1 MYNCESCVLKF
12 GSSKESGCYY
22 FSSFFYIR
30 IVVVIHVSKFL
41 QFARYNS
48 SFVYIIYMNK
58 VFNNISLSRFLYYL
72 FYYPNIYEFIKEIL
86 S

>member
-12 GSSKESGCYY
+12 GSSKGSGCYY

-58 VFNNISLSRFLYYL
+58 VFNNISLSRFELL
-72 FYYPNIYEFIKEIL
+72 CYPNIYEFIKEIL